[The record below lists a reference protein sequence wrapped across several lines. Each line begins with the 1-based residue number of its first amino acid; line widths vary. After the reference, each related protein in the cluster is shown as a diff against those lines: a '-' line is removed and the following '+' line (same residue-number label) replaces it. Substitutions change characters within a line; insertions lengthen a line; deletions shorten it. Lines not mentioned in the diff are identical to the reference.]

1 MKDRFALAILLSIA
15 LHLLLIE
22 IVSALDFLWPAARHA
37 SERQIIAVS
46 LVEMDNSANPLGRRE
61 GNERYSPESSSL
73 DRTRA
78 ETHAR
83 PVATSPRQAVTRLQ
97 AGRRG
102 AVAVPAGEISR
113 PAAVAPCAEPTDR
126 PLPVAENRQ
135 AQEETLTVAVTA
147 PPADFPQPAGSLLP
161 QDAGR
166 CVTAAGAGAAGS
178 GAGSSAPGSA
188 EGEDEGQ
195 GGQGNGKSGRGS
207 IQVPGEFL
215 AGNAPPRYPLLAQRK
230 GWEGKV
236 IIDIRIAGDGRVQE
250 AQIEK
255 SSGYTILD
263 EAALGAI
270 RNWRIAPNGRVDEVN
285 FKFRVPVIFKLTQS

>member
-1 MKDRFALAILLSIA
+1 M
-15 LHLLLIE
+15 
-22 IVSALDFLWPAARHA
+22 
-37 SERQIIAVS
+37 
-46 LVEMDNSANPLGRRE
+46 
-61 GNERYSPESSSL
+61 
-73 DRTRA
+73 
-78 ETHAR
+78 
-83 PVATSPRQAVTRLQ
+83 
-97 AGRRG
+97 
-102 AVAVPAGEISR
+102 
-113 PAAVAPCAEPTDR
+113 
-126 PLPVAENRQ
+126 
-135 AQEETLTVAVTA
+135 
-147 PPADFPQPAGSLLP
+147 
-161 QDAGR
+161 
-166 CVTAAGAGAAGS
+166 TAAGAGAAGS

-230 GWEGKV
+230 GWEGTV

-263 EAALGAI
+263 DAALGAV